1 MPPHNITAAQ
11 SYRERPRRQ
20 KAKGTDALVRPF
32 RLKMKSGLSK
42 LKFGLSKMKFGLFG
56 RHWLTRRSL
65 PSGIR
70 TVETL
75 RS

>member
-1 MPPHNITAAQ
+1 M
-11 SYRERPRRQ
+11 SSS
-20 KAKGTDALVRPF
+20 VPF

-56 RHWLTRRSL
+56 RRCLWRPVGRHWLTRRSL